1 MRCALITG
9 ATRGIGREV
18 ARQLAVRGHRVL
30 VGCRERAAGDAVVQ
44 QLIAAGGDAQAVVL
58 DVTSASSVSAAV
70 HELALRSV
78 DVDILINNAG
88 VCPSGNALDADEA
101 AWRDALDVNVLG
113 VVRVSRALVPGMVAR
128 GYGRVVNVTSSW
140 GLFSEGMSGPAPY
153 AVSKAALDAYTCTLA
168 RAVRGDIKVNA
179 VDPGW
184 VKTDMGGSSAP
195 RTVER
200 GAETIVWLATIGAD
214 GPHGGV
220 FRDKRRLAW

>member
-1 MRCALITG
+1 MRSALITG

-18 ARQLAVRGHRVL
+18 ARQLAVRGLRVL
-30 VGCRERAAGDAVVQ
+30 VGCRERAAGDRVVQ
-44 QLIAAGGDAQAVVL
+44 ELAAAGGTAQALML
-58 DVTSASSVSAAV
+58 DVTSVESVSAAV
-70 HELALRSV
+70 QELSQRAIDV
-78 DVDILINNAG
+78 DVLINNAG
-88 VCPSGNALDADEA
+88 VCPSGNALDADER
-101 AWRDALDVNVLG
+101 AWQEAIEVNLLG

-140 GLFSEGMSGPAPY
+140 GLFSEGMGGPAPY

-168 RAVRGDIKVNA
+168 RSVRGDVRVNA

-184 VKTDMGGSSAP
+184 VKTDMGGAAAP
-195 RTVER
+195 RNVER

-220 FRDKRRLAW
+220 FRDKRKLAW

>member
-18 ARQLAVRGHRVL
+18 ARQLAQRGHRVL
-30 VGCRERAAGDAVVQ
+30 VGCRERTAGDALVRE
-44 QLIAAGGDAQAVVL
+44 LAAAGRDAQAVVL
-58 DVTSASSVSAAV
+58 DVVSAASV
-70 HELALRSV
+70 DAAVRDLAERAI
-78 DVDILINNAG
+78 DVDILVNNAG
-88 VCPSGNALDADEA
+88 VCPSGSALDATDD
-101 AWRDALDVNVLG
+101 AWRDAVDVNLLG

-140 GLFSEGMSGPAPY
+140 GLFSEGMGGPAPY
-153 AVSKAALDAYTCTLA
+153 AVSKAALDAYTVTLA
-168 RAVRGDIKVNA
+168 RSVRGDLKVNA

-184 VKTDMGGSSAP
+184 VKTDMGGASAP

-200 GAETIVWLATIGAD
+200 GAETIVWLATLGAD